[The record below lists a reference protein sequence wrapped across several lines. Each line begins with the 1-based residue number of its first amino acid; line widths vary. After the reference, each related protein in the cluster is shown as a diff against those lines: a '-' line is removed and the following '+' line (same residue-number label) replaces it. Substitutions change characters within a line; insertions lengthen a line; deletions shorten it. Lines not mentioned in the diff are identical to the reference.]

1 MSPPPGPLLFEKS
14 PAFALFPEKER
25 ENRGVSGPFS
35 KKSENIF
42 ENTPFPTVFDKIF
55 PPSVLHWCRGEK
67 HAPATGRSP
76 GAALERKEE
85 PIMSEHEPICPSVP
99 VLATPLT
106 WGWNRL
112 CIFRCRQRLR
122 PLVREGTPRVDTPQY
137 DRVLALTSEITRR
150 SALLWRMRNRQS

>member
-1 MSPPPGPLLFEKS
+1 
-14 PAFALFPEKER
+14 
-25 ENRGVSGPFS
+25 
-35 KKSENIF
+35 
-42 ENTPFPTVFDKIF
+42 
-55 PPSVLHWCRGEK
+55 
-67 HAPATGRSP
+67 
-76 GAALERKEE
+76 
-85 PIMSEHEPICPSVP
+85 MSEHEPICPSVP

-106 WGWNRL
+106 WGCNCL